1 LTPARRGT
9 RFAQVDGHER
19 IVPERGRRAQGIRQA
34 APDAGIVLMSGE
46 FEARDVGVG
55 CSVAL

>member
-1 LTPARRGT
+1 LPR
-9 RFAQVDGHER
+9 VDGHER